1 LYYFKNINSLNI
13 DSTNFSLNDEEFN
26 RIKEISDNVN
36 NKTLILFWQFTIK
49 ILEELDVVSDQHL
62 SMEMFLIRLIHLKD
76 VKNISSTDNEN
87 IVPSNEGNNQTSLSK
102 KKEDDDLFGIK
113 GKAETIGQ
121 MKNIAQEKDIKIK
134 ESKEI
139 ETQINLI
146 NSFNDLLEVCIKKKE
161 IKLKYELE
169 KNVNL
174 VSFENQRIE
183 ISFNEDLDKDFI
195 KDLSL
200 KLYEW
205 TNNRWIITLS
215 KTKGQPSRKE
225 VELNLKKKLLESVK
239 NSSIYQDILGKFPD
253 AELIDVKTRKEENKN
268 D

>member
-1 LYYFKNINSLNI
+1 MVSTLSFITNKSSSSSL
-13 DSTNFSLNDEEFN
+13 
-26 RIKEISDNVN
+26 
-36 NKTLILFWQFTIK
+36 Q
-49 ILEELDVVSDQHL
+49 
-62 SMEMFLIRLIHLKD
+62 
-76 VKNISSTDNEN
+76 
-87 IVPSNEGNNQTSLSK
+87 
-102 KKEDDDLFGIK
+102 KKEDEDLFGIK
-113 GKAETIGQ
+113 DKAETIGQ
-121 MKNIAQEKDIKIK
+121 MKNIVQEKDIKIK
-134 ESKEI
+134 EKKEI
-139 ETQINLI
+139 EFQTKLI
-146 NSFNDLLEVCIKKKE
+146 NSFDDLLEVCSAKKE

-174 VSFENQRIE
+174 VSFEDQRIE

-225 VELNLKKKLLESVK
+225 EEVNLKKELIESVK
-239 NSSIYQDILGKFPD
+239 NSSIYKETLERFPD
-253 AELIDVKTRKEENKN
+253 AELIDVKALKEKSKN